1 MAEQSS
7 RACLLC
13 LIGLPGAG
21 KTTFVRR
28 FKEKKQEE
36 GDVNVIHVCY
46 DDLVPLDEQARL
58 KDEPGQWKEIRSK
71 INQAVEHNIEQLLN
85 SHKNPSEQNAACE
98 QNNEKKDGSTSL
110 SGDKEKESNLCQ
122 SSDITDRCD
131 AVQENKFIDQIRA
144 LMPSYDCA
152 DTEANTNA
160 DTNKR
165 TLIVIDDNNYLSSMR
180 YEFYQIARKHS
191 LGFAQLYLH
200 ASLQTATELN
210 SGRGVSEVPSCVI
223 ERMNE
228 NLEPPNP
235 LKNSWEKFSFSVPVS
250 SNTEFNFELVDTV
263 VNTALQYP
271 ERPLEDHAEEKDRD
285 RVVCSA
291 NLVHQADNHLR
302 SIVNKRMF
310 ELKDQ
315 NLDKHE
321 MKSSATKF
329 YSIKQEVLEDLKT
342 GFTKLDRSLVES
354 VQTRESGSGDQL
366 LAAVTDL
373 FNEKLNLTQ

>member
-1 MAEQSS
+1 LVKSTKMADQPSKV
-7 RACLLC
+7 CLLC

-28 FKEKKQEE
+28 LKEKKQTE
-36 GDVNVIHVCY
+36 GDLNVIHVCY
-46 DDLVPLDEQARL
+46 DDLVPLDEQSRL
-58 KDEPGQWKEIRSK
+58 KDVPGQWKEIRSK
-71 INQAVEHNIEQLLN
+71 INQAVEHNIAKLLN
-85 SHKNPSEQNAACE
+85 SYNNLGEQSAACDE
-98 QNNEKKDGSTSL
+98 NMVKKEGTTSL
-110 SGDKEKESNLCQ
+110 SGDREKESK
-122 SSDITDRCD
+122 SSDTTDECD
-131 AVQENKFIDQIRA
+131 ALQENKFIAQIRQ
-144 LMPSYDCA
+144 LMPGYDCVDA
-152 DTEANTNA
+152 
-160 DTNKR
+160 NKR

-191 LGFAQLYLH
+191 LGFCQLYLQ
-200 ASLQTATELN
+200 ASLQTATEFN
-210 SGRGVSEVPSCVI
+210 SQRGVSEVPSCVI

-235 LKNSWEKFSFSVPVS
+235 LKNSWEKFSFSLPVS
-250 SNTEFNFELVDTV
+250 SNAEFNFELVDTV

-271 ERPLEDHAEEKDRD
+271 ERPLEDHTEEKDRD

-310 ELKDQ
+310 ELKEQ

-354 VQTRESGSGDQL
+354 VQARESGSADQL
-366 LAAVTDL
+366 LGAVTNL
-373 FNEKLNLTQ
+373 FNEKLNLNQ